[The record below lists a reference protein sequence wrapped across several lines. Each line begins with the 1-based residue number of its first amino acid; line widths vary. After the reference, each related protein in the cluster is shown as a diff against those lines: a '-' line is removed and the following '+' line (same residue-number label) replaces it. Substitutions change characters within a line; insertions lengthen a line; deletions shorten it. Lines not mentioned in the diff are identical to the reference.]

1 MKYLWI
7 PLLLVLGSFTTSE
20 SNLKISI
27 QGIADQHKGKTMYVG
42 IWEAGNTLFPDDQ
55 KPKIGIKGQISANTF
70 TITKA
75 LPAGKYAVSV
85 YVDVNGNGILDKNIF
100 GAPKE
105 PFGVSNNVIPKMSA
119 PSLESCLFELNDA
132 KNINIKLQ

>member
-1 MKYLWI
+1 MSYLWI
-7 PLLLVLGSFTTSE
+7 LLLFVMSSFTTSE
-20 SNLKISI
+20 SSLKISI

-55 KPKIGIKGQISANTF
+55 KPNIGLKGQINANTF

-85 YVDVNGNGILDKNIF
+85 YVDVNGNGMLDKNIF

-119 PSLESCLFELNDA
+119 PSLESCLFELSDA
-132 KNINIKLQ
+132 KSISIKLQ